1 MPEDLGALLALHRA
15 AVISILP
22 QFAGAR
28 FSVVKDGR
36 DFATLEA
43 DGWMVRLPRHDQAA
57 QRLKRE
63 CATLAYLR
71 PRITMTLPQMALE
84 DARLPFTR
92 HTRIDGVPL
101 TPALYRSLDIGRRNA
116 IALRLAQFYAEL
128 HALPL
133 PRMRSVGAVGAEPW
147 MSPTAVLAGALPR
160 LPRKHHPF
168 VRQTV
173 RAYRKLSISGDDLV
187 FGYYGGHGENMALDD
202 KTGLL
207 NGLFDFA
214 DAGFGSRHR
223 DLGYSNGV
231 SSDLTLRI
239 IERYEALTGRTVDRS
254 VVMLYRSVLRLA
266 ELGSERHDAAHSQA
280 RMLDWIEQMD
290 ATGLAAAA

>member
-1 MPEDLGALLALHRA
+1 MSEDLGALLAPHRA
-15 AVISILP
+15 TVISILP

-28 FSVVKDGR
+28 FSLVKNGR
-36 DFATLEA
+36 DFVTLEA
-43 DGWMVRLPRHDQAA
+43 DGWVVRLPRHDQAA

-63 CATLAYLR
+63 CATLAFLR
-71 PRITMTLPQMALE
+71 PRVTIALPQMALV

-92 HTRIDGVPL
+92 HTRIHGVPL
-101 TPALYRSLDIGRRNA
+101 SAERYDALDIGRRNA

-173 RAYRKLSISGDDLV
+173 RAYRKLSISGEDLV

-207 NGLFDFA
+207 NGIFDFA

-223 DLGYSNGV
+223 DLSYSNGV

-239 IERYEALTGRTVDRS
+239 IERYEALTGRAIDRAI
-254 VVMLYRSVLRLA
+254 VMLYSSVLRLA
-266 ELGSERHDAAHSQA
+266 ELGSERYDANDSLA
-280 RMLDWIEQMD
+280 RVLDWIDQMD
-290 ATGLAAAA
+290 ATGLAVAA